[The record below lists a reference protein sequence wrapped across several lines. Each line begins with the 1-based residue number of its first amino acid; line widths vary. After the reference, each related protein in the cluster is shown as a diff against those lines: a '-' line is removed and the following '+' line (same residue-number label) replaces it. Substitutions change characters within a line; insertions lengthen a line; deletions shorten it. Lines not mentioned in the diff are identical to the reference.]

1 MAAYAD
7 QLLITDL
14 QERIDRG
21 QVVAVVGAGISIGA
35 TDGDPLASW
44 KGLLENGVNRCHE
57 VVRPRLSD
65 EWRDRVLAEIHS
77 SDMHDLLSAAEKV
90 SSKLGA
96 PSGGEYSRWLVETVG
111 LLRPRRSDAI
121 EALHCLGVKLATT
134 NYDGLIETV
143 TGLPPVTWRDGAKVE
158 RVIRDDDDGVL
169 HLHGYWEQPE
179 SVVLG
184 IRSYEQVLGNAHAQ
198 NVLHALQTTKTLLFV
213 GYGAGLKDPN
223 FGELLRWTRTV
234 FSESKYRR
242 FRLAPARE
250 VDALQQDHPPEE
262 RLFVLSFGNDHSDL
276 VPFLRQFRP
285 HSKRS
290 APPIF
295 PECKSTMLPPS
306 PRCFGRENEVE
317 ELVAI
322 LLAEN
327 PQPVSILGPPGI
339 GKTTISLAAL
349 HDSRVVRRYGSR
361 RYFVRCDAIKTRQ
374 ALAAQ
379 IGLVVGLQPGPDVEQ
394 SMLAALSVGPTALV
408 IDNAETA
415 WEADPLTFEEFLGQ
429 IASIPTLAL
438 VASVRGTQRPF
449 GVGWRESI
457 QPPPLSR
464 LAARDAFLAIAG
476 QKFKDDIHL
485 DSLLLA
491 LDSVPL
497 AVTLMAYAAE
507 GEPNLDGSWTRW
519 QQERTE
525 MLRRADANER
535 LTNIELS
542 YEISIK
548 GPRMTEEGRQ
558 LLSLIAYLPN
568 GVSPEEL
575 ERIYPTHCRRAV
587 SVLRKAGLAFDESG
601 RLRLLAPLREYV
613 RRQHLPK
620 VDDLAALVDFYVEFA
635 VAEGYKVGAEG
646 GSEAIRRIAPRVA
659 NIETA
664 IIIGLESSNPEAE
677 IAAAL
682 AMGEFTRFTGLG
694 SFQPLENA
702 AFIAQK
708 SGKIAN
714 AANCAK
720 KLGDIALARSDHAA
734 ARARFEQAL
743 PLYRQVS
750 DVLGEANCI
759 QSLGDIA
766 LERSDRDAA
775 RVCYEQALPLYRQVN
790 DVLGEANC
798 IQSLGDIALACS
810 LDDAARE
817 SYEQAVPLYRRVDSV
832 LGEANC
838 IQRLGDIALRRQ
850 DYNGA
855 RDSYEQALPLYRQVG
870 SVLGEANCIQRLGD
884 IALRRSDNGAA
895 QANYQKALELYEGI
909 PEPYSIGFTHRQLAH
924 LASNNDEKTF
934 HVLAAGAAWERIKR
948 DDLVAKLRAEFG

>member
-1 MAAYAD
+1 
-7 QLLITDL
+7 
-14 QERIDRG
+14 
-21 QVVAVVGAGISIGA
+21 
-35 TDGDPLASW
+35 
-44 KGLLENGVNRCHE
+44 
-57 VVRPRLSD
+57 
-65 EWRDRVLAEIHS
+65 
-77 SDMHDLLSAAEKV
+77 
-90 SSKLGA
+90 
-96 PSGGEYSRWLVETVG
+96 
-111 LLRPRRSDAI
+111 
-121 EALHCLGVKLATT
+121 
-134 NYDGLIETV
+134 
-143 TGLPPVTWRDGAKVE
+143 
-158 RVIRDDDDGVL
+158 
-169 HLHGYWEQPE
+169 
-179 SVVLG
+179 
-184 IRSYEQVLGNAHAQ
+184 
-198 NVLHALQTTKTLLFV
+198 
-213 GYGAGLKDPN
+213 
-223 FGELLRWTRTV
+223 
-234 FSESKYRR
+234 
-242 FRLAPARE
+242 
-250 VDALQQDHPPEE
+250 
-262 RLFVLSFGNDHSDL
+262 
-276 VPFLRQFRP
+276 
-285 HSKRS
+285 
-290 APPIF
+290 
-295 PECKSTMLPPS
+295 MLPPS

-379 IGLVVGLQPGPDVEQ
+379 IGLAVGLQPGPDVEQ
-394 SMLAALSVGPTALV
+394 AMLAALSVGPTALV
-408 IDNAETA
+408 IDNSETA
-415 WEADPLTFEEFLGQ
+415 WDADPLTFEEFLGQ

-476 QKFKDDIHL
+476 QKFKDDINL

-507 GEPNLDGSWTRW
+507 GEPNLDGPWTRW

-548 GPRMTEEGRQ
+548 GPRMTEEARQ
-558 LLSLIAYLPN
+558 LLSLIAYLAN

-575 ERIYPTHCRRAV
+575 ERICPTHSRRPT

-664 IIIGLESSNPEAE
+664 IIVGLESGNPEAE

-708 SGKIAN
+708 SGKVAS
-714 AANCAK
+714 AANCVK
-720 KLGDIALARSDHAA
+720 KLGDVALARSDHAA

-743 PLYRQVS
+743 PLYR
-750 DVLGEANCI
+750 
-759 QSLGDIA
+759 
-766 LERSDRDAA
+766 R
-775 RVCYEQALPLYRQVN
+775 VN
-790 DVLGEANC
+790 DVLGEADC

-838 IQRLGDIALRRQ
+838 IQRLGDVALRRQ
-850 DYNGA
+850 DYSGA
-855 RDSYEQALPLYRQVG
+855 RHSYEEALPLYRQVG

-895 QANYQKALELYEGI
+895 QAHYQKALELFEGI